1 VVPCTT
7 ALLKSCISYVFHTLL
22 INKYYIFS
30 TLILYIMRSEQLW
43 HEIEAVKNKKKDK
56 RENQEDHVESENVGD
71 EHGKGAA
78 LRPDVAA
85 WS

>member
-1 VVPCTT
+1 
-7 ALLKSCISYVFHTLL
+7 L
-22 INKYYIFS
+22 
-30 TLILYIMRSEQLW
+30 RSEQLW

-56 RENQEDHVESENVGD
+56 RENQEDHVEAENVGD

-78 LRPDVAA
+78 LRPDVPA